1 MSGHDDVLD
10 LRAFADELADAAR
23 AAILPHFRAS
33 HAIEDKGAKTGRG
46 YDPVTEA
53 DRAAEAAIR
62 ALIAKH
68 YPTHGVLGEEFDPVE
83 SRDGHTWVIDPID
96 GTRAFISGLP
106 LWGVLIGLMKDG
118 APVLGVIDQPY
129 IGERFRGWLG
139 KNERGAD
146 LVTRAGVRAIG
157 VSACGALNE
166 AKLATTDARLF
177 RGAEDAAFAAVR
189 DRARLTRY
197 GCDCYAYAMV
207 ALGALD
213 CVIESGLAPWDV
225 AALAPVLE
233 GAGGGLSDWTGAP
246 IWRRDDF
253 LSRDTRV
260 RALAWGDA
268 RIRDEAAGLL
278 AQA

>member
-1 MSGHDDVLD
+1 MSVLE

-23 AAILPHFRAS
+23 AAILPHFRAGP
-33 HAIEDKGAKTGRG
+33 AIEDKGAKTGRG

-53 DRAAEAAIR
+53 DKAAEAAIR

-68 YPTHGVLGEEFDPVE
+68 YPTHGVLGEEFDAVD
-83 SRDGHTWVIDPID
+83 SRDGYTWALDPID

-106 LWGVLIGLMKDG
+106 LWGVLIALMKDG

-139 KNERGAD
+139 DRERGAD
-146 LVTRAGVRAIG
+146 LVTRDGVRPLR
-157 VSACGALNE
+157 VNACTALRE
-166 AKLATTDARLF
+166 AKLATTDAQLF
-177 RGAEDAAFAAVR
+177 QGAEVNAFATVR

-207 ALGALD
+207 ALGTLD

-233 GAGGGLSDWTGAP
+233 GAGGGLSDWSGAP

-253 LSRDTRV
+253 LNRDTRV

-268 RIRDEAAGLL
+268 RIRDEAAQLL
-278 AQA
+278 TQS